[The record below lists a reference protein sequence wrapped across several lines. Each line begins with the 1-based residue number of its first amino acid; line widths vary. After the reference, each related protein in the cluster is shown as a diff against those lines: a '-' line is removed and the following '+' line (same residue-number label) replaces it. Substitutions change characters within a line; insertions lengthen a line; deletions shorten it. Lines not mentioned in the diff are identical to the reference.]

1 MDLDDALRIAQRYEV
16 FKGAVDL
23 SISTRPHLNRQ
34 AAEAQV
40 IDDSSTGAEKRSG
53 SNRKCGDSRRLDN
66 DDLRWKEEVLKR
78 LGDLESAK
86 HVVEQQAD
94 SLTAQNAALSKE
106 VERLSY
112 QVLFLVR
119 LLILNYCSRRRRW
132 KV

>member
-1 MDLDDALRIAQRYEV
+1 MLE
-16 FKGAVDL
+16 
-23 SISTRPHLNRQ
+23 
-34 AAEAQV
+34 
-40 IDDSSTGAEKRSG
+40 
-53 SNRKCGDSRRLDN
+53 
-66 DDLRWKEEVLKR
+66 EEVLKR